1 MIIFLTKKK
10 GNYTIL
16 ICKIC
21 SNLTCMQQSL
31 YLVPFWHS
39 GGPDIHEDAVPSPIS
54 CSSAHSPAGGW
65 FPSAPD
71 TQLWKFSKINLLLKT
86 ERNSC
91 ILKIIIWVHIYMYI
105 TGMLQITFCVYDSYY
120 LKAPIQLQFTVSLY
134 MASRATT
141 RCIQSMC
148 MRWFQDTA
156 NEEPCLCSDSANSG
170 ERLHCGCLP
179 LLNPF

>member
-1 MIIFLTKKK
+1 
-10 GNYTIL
+10 
-16 ICKIC
+16 
-21 SNLTCMQQSL
+21 MQQSL

-39 GGPDIHEDAVPSPIS
+39 GGPGIHEDAVPSPIS

-71 TQLWKFSKINLLLKT
+71 TRLWKFSKINLLLKT

-91 ILKIIIWVHIYMYI
+91 ILKIIIWVHIYIAY
-105 TGMLQITFCVYDSYY
+105 LFQACFKELSVYMILIISQH
-120 LKAPIQLQFTVSLY
+120 QLNYNSQY
-134 MASRATT
+134 HCMASRATT
-141 RCIQSMC
+141 RCIQSVC